1 LKDDPGPEQLSRPER
16 MSEYE
21 FTISLRIRHP
31 DIDPSRIT
39 ETLGIEPQHTWKAG
53 EARRAPAGGELG
65 GVYRESYWTGRLME
79 EPQLSSERL
88 SVESLLTQI
97 LVQLR
102 RAQDFLEQI
111 NSDGGVAELHVSIF
125 ARRNF
130 RLELAAQSMA
140 SFDRLRLAIVFEV
153 HPHSPYEDSPSQGN

>member
-1 LKDDPGPEQLSRPER
+1 

-39 ETLGIEPQHTWKAG
+39 ATLGIQPQHSWQAG
-53 EARRAPAGGELG
+53 EARRAPAGGELE

-88 SVESLLTQI
+88 SVESLLMQI
-97 LVQLR
+97 LAQLR

-125 ARRNF
+125 ARRTF
-130 RLELAAQSMA
+130 RLEFAPQSMTA
-140 SFDRLRLAIVFEV
+140 FERLRLAVVFEI
-153 HPHSPYEDSPSQGN
+153 HPHSPYDDSPSQGP